1 MYCDCSHIPSSIHA
15 LHVDKCNH
23 KTKEHKHV
31 ERLTHLLTSDDASAE
46 RSPAVPAFLTG
57 FLAGNDEFCPNKPRT
72 LLFAADCAKDRRRSF
87 KSGSAP
93 APILAGSR
101 MGDFDRLRG
110 DESVARI
117 GVLHGQMLGQT
128 VSHKQPMSVVF
139 CIMLFVFH
147 SPVAL

>member
-15 LHVDKCNH
+15 LYVDKCNH

-46 RSPAVPAFLTG
+46 RSPAEPEFLIG
-57 FLAGNDEFCPNKPRT
+57 FLAENDEFCPNKPRT
-72 LLFAADCAKDRRRSF
+72 LLFAADCAKDRRRSR
-87 KSGSAP
+87 
-93 APILAGSR
+93 I
-101 MGDFDRLRG
+101 GDFDRLWG
-110 DESVARI
+110 DESVVRI
-117 GVLHGQMLGQT
+117 GVLHGQMLCQT
-128 VSHKQPMSVVF
+128 VSHKQPMIVVF